1 MKTVIIPALGFL
13 LFFAES
19 IACAQGDKALPA
31 IALVG
36 GTLIDVS
43 NSGHSTRDIP
53 NAVVVLRAGKIEG
66 AGPAALVKVPRD
78 ARTID
83 CRGAY
88 ILPGLVDGFAG
99 LNSQPQANAWLYM
112 GVTTIVGR
120 QDDRCGRL
128 KRDAHPSPHVY
139 PIDLVGSIDVD
150 SFLVSIPHWRNK
162 LKSNDD
168 VVELNEQ
175 ESKAQLEDLWR
186 QGVRAAYLGRD
197 LTADRTKFII
207 SECRRLGLVTYGEFA
222 STPYADALDDGVD
235 VLLHMTRYA
244 LGLIPHRLQQPLVQ
258 DLEGGAHDAAYTYLL
273 QLDPADPSIA
283 VFGKQIKASGA
294 ALMPTLSLSYLLL
307 PHHRNLWKEPAASI
321 LDPKGLHKSPDP
333 ISGEA
338 SEEQRDAV
346 QRQAQF
352 WAINRTLQATHPIY
366 LAGVGLAHSAP
377 CQAFPRT
384 PSWSCGCARA

>member
-112 GVTTIVGR
+112 GVTTIVGS

-258 DLEGGAHDAAYTYLL
+258 IPRVVRTMQHT
-273 QLDPADPSIA
+273 PI
-283 VFGKQIKASGA
+283 FC
-294 ALMPTLSLSYLLL
+294 
-307 PHHRNLWKEPAASI
+307 NSI
-321 LDPKGLHKSPDP
+321 LLILPSRCSESRSRPLARPLCRHSVLAIFYYPITGIYGKNRPLRFSTQRVCISHLIPSREKQAKSSATQSRGRHNFGQSIVLCKPR
-333 ISGEA
+333 I
-338 SEEQRDAV
+338 
-346 QRQAQF
+346 QF
-352 WAINRTLQATHPIY
+352 IWREW
-366 LAGVGLAHSAP
+366 G
-377 CQAFPRT
+377 
-384 PSWSCGCARA
+384 